1 MKTQAVTLSGV
12 EVCESKKILLLLVFL
27 CFFVFSFSQSNREKF
42 KTLSKAEKHWVM
54 LHPFIAKKAMYYTNL
69 VLHVCD
75 SLKKDSAL
83 DGDGNGGQLDAFRH
97 SYWMALLSQHINP
110 KKAYSLSIAHE
121 KGNKEAFEKKT
132 EDGAQPDSMS
142 SVMDIINN
150 QLGIQIGL
158 ANMQSKAPMSDE
170 QLISF
175 IKQKIIKGEMRILL
189 KDENKN
195 FLTCEGVI
203 INPDD
208 YKGKWAIPKCLV
220 KSNVKGS

>member
-1 MKTQAVTLSGV
+1 MKKSLA
-12 EVCESKKILLLLVFL
+12 ILFFL
-27 CFFVFSFSQSNREKF
+27 IPLFSFSQSNREKF
-42 KTLSKAEKHWVM
+42 KQLSKAEKHWVM
-54 LHPFIAKKAMYYTNL
+54 FHPFIAKKAMRYTNV
-69 VLHVCD
+69 VLQVCD

-110 KKAYSLSIAHE
+110 KKAYSLSVAHE
-121 KGNKEAFEKKT
+121 KGNKEAFEKNKT
-132 EDGAQPDSMS
+132 EEGTQPDSMS

-158 ANMQSKAPMSDE
+158 ANRQSKVPMTDE

-208 YKGKWAIPKCLV
+208 YKGKWAIPKCLA
-220 KSNVKGS
+220 KSDTKLKF